1 MILFYLQPSWS
12 KQQPSCDVENGS
24 YFRADFEAVAIKS
37 SDAIVKKLVPDKPM
51 KFVGWSPAVQEA
63 DTYFTI
69 PLAERNK
76 GAKDVLVD
84 VCVEV
89 RLSTHRKRQQV
100 SRWHKQVNRRGYAK
114 RRFQGWPRQGY
125 GGKRTSLGR
134 IAPCGCRARAA
145 AHH

>member
-76 GAKDVLVD
+76 GPRMFWSMFAW
-84 VCVEV
+84 
-89 RLSTHRKRQQV
+89 RLDC
-100 SRWHKQVNRRGYAK
+100 
-114 RRFQGWPRQGY
+114 P
-125 GGKRTSLGR
+125 R
-134 IAPCGCRARAA
+134 IAKGSKSRAGTSRSTGGDTRSGDFKAGHDKAMAESARA
-145 AHH
+145 